1 MPPSDFLSFT
11 LCRKDLKSGY
21 SFVLSAI
28 ITRAEGNI
36 KTNCNEMTAY
46 GKNTPNCVTMC
57 VSPRYM
63 INGFRFRSVILLL
76 FKTWVIFFV
85 FPMLRLYKR
94 KPHTYTLMLI
104 CSQVSHF
111 FFKQFLQKQ
120 PSIGV
125 LIKWCSENMQQVYRR
140 TPIPK
145 FDFRKVAKH
154 FYWNHTSAWVLS
166 CKFAA

>member
-46 GKNTPNCVTMC
+46 KKNTPNCVTMC

-63 INGFRFRSVILLL
+63 INGFRFCTVILLL

-85 FPMLRLYKR
+85 FPMLRLHKR
-94 KPHTYTLMLI
+94 KRHTYTLMLI
-104 CSQVSHF
+104 CSQVSDF
-111 FFKQFLQKQ
+111 FFQ
-120 PSIGV
+120 
-125 LIKWCSENMQQVYRR
+125 
-140 TPIPK
+140 
-145 FDFRKVAKH
+145 A
-154 FYWNHTSAWVLS
+154 VLS
-166 CKFAA
+166 EAALDRCSYKIVF